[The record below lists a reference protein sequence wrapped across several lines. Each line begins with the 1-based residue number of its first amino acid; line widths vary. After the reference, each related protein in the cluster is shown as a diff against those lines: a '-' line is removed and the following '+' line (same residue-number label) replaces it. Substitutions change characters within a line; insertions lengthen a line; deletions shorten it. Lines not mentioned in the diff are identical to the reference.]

1 MRIRIGDVANP
12 ASIDHA
18 DLGALESDDHLQYH
32 TDARAETWLETLLG
46 AAPATWGA
54 TLFAPLYAAPL
65 KTATV
70 TVSSAELLALNASP
84 KTLIAAPAAGKALI
98 LVAAELWL
106 DFATTKYDGIAAGE
120 DLTIRYTDGSGALL
134 ATIETD
140 PFLAAEAD
148 AFRYV
153 EPTTTAAITP
163 VAEAPLVLHLSASE
177 IATGDSPL
185 KLRLLYRELTLT
197 W

>member
-134 ATIETD
+134 ATIETN

-163 VAEAPLVLHLSASE
+163 VAEAPLVLHLSTGE

>member
-54 TLFAPLYAAPL
+54 GLFAPLYAAPL

-163 VAEAPLVLHLSASE
+163 VAEAPLVLHLSTGE

>member
-18 DLGALESDDHLQYH
+18 DLGALESDDHLHYH

-163 VAEAPLVLHLSASE
+163 VADAPLVLHLSTGE

>member
-163 VAEAPLVLHLSASE
+163 VADAPLVLHLSTGE

>member
-18 DLGALESDDHLQYH
+18 DLGALESDDHLHYH

-163 VAEAPLVLHLSASE
+163 VAEAPLVLHLSTGE

>member
-163 VAEAPLVLHLSASE
+163 VAEAPLVLHLSTGE

>member
-163 VAEAPLVLHLSASE
+163 VAEAPLVLHLSTGE
-177 IATGDSPL
+177 IAAGDSPL

>member
-18 DLGALESDDHLQYH
+18 DLGALESDDHLHYH
-32 TDARAETWLETLLG
+32 TDARGDLRY
-46 AAPATWGA
+46 P
-54 TLFAPLYAAPL
+54 PIYDMPL

-70 TVSSAELLALNASP
+70 TVSSAELLALNATP
-84 KTLIAAPAAGKALI
+84 KTLIAAPAAGKALV

-106 DFATTKYDGIAAGE
+106 DYATTAYDGIASGE
-120 DLTIRYTDGSGALL
+120 DLTIRYTNGSGTTL
-134 ATIETD
+134 ATIETTG
-140 PFLAAEAD
+140 FLDATAD

-163 VAEAPLVLHLSASE
+163 VAEAPLVLHLSTGE

-185 KLRLLYRELTLT
+185 KVRITYRELTLT

>member
-140 PFLAAEAD
+140 PFLAAEGD

-163 VAEAPLVLHLSASE
+163 VAEAPLVLHLSTGE

-185 KLRLLYRELTLT
+185 KVRITYRELTLT

>member
-70 TVSSAELLALNASP
+70 TVSSAELLALNATP

-134 ATIETD
+134 ATIETA

-163 VAEAPLVLHLSASE
+163 VAEAPLVLHLSTGE

>member
-1 MRIRIGDVANP
+1 MPRLRVGDVANP

-18 DLGALESDDHLQYH
+18 GLGALESDDHLHYH
-32 TDARAETWLETLLG
+32 TDARGDARY
-46 AAPATWGA
+46 APV
-54 TLFAPLYAAPL
+54 YAMPL

-70 TVSSAELLALNASP
+70 TVSSAELLALNATP
-84 KTLIAAPAAGKALI
+84 KTLLAAPGAGKALI

-106 DFATTKYDGIAAGE
+106 DYATTAYGGIAAGE
-120 DLTIRYTDGSGALL
+120 DLAIKVTDAAGATL
-134 ATIETD
+134 ATVETTG
-140 PFLAAEAD
+140 FLDATAD

-153 EPTTTAAITP
+153 EPTTTAARTP
-163 VAEAPLVLHLSASE
+163 VANAPLVLHLLTGE

-185 KLRLLYRELTLT
+185 KLRLLYREITLT

>member
-1 MRIRIGDVANP
+1 MPRLRIANCDNP
-12 ASIDHA
+12 LSIDHGEISGL
-18 DLGALESDDHLQYH
+18 DGDDHLQYH
-32 TDARAETWLETLLG
+32 TDARAKAYADT
-46 AAPATWGA
+46 
-54 TLFAPLYAAPL
+54 LYAPIYAMPL

-70 TVSSAELLALNASP
+70 TVSSAELLALNATP
-84 KTLIAAPAAGKALI
+84 KTLIAAPASGKALI

-106 DFATTKYDGIAAGE
+106 DYATTPYDGIAAGE
-120 DLTIRYTDGSGALL
+120 DLTIRYTNASGAVL

-140 PFLAAEAD
+140 PFLTAEAD

-163 VAEAPLVLHLSASE
+163 VAAAPLVLHLSSGE

>member
-1 MRIRIGDVANP
+1 MARLRIANCTNP
-12 ASIDHA
+12 LSIDHGEINGL
-18 DLGALESDDHLQYH
+18 DGDDHLQYH
-32 TDARAETWLETLLG
+32 TDARGDLRY
-46 AAPATWGA
+46 P
-54 TLFAPLYAAPL
+54 PIYDMPL

-70 TVSSAELLALNASP
+70 TVSSAELLALNATP
-84 KTLIAAPAAGKALI
+84 KTLIAAPAAGTALI

-106 DFATTKYDGIAAGE
+106 DYTAPAYDGIASGE
-120 DLTIRYTDGSGALL
+120 DLTIRYTNASGAVL

-140 PFLAAEAD
+140 PFLTATAD

-163 VAEAPLVLHLSASE
+163 VAAAPLVLHLSTGE
-177 IATGDSPL
+177 IATGASPL

>member
-54 TLFAPLYAAPL
+54 GLFAPLYAAPL

-120 DLTIRYTDGSGALL
+120 YLTIRYTDGSGALL

-163 VAEAPLVLHLSASE
+163 VAEAPLVLHLSTGE

>member
-1 MRIRIGDVANP
+1 MPRMRVGSVANP

-18 DLGALESDDHLQYH
+18 NLGALESDDHLHYH
-32 TDARAETWLETLLG
+32 TDARGDLRY
-46 AAPATWGA
+46 P
-54 TLFAPLYAAPL
+54 PIYDMPL

-70 TVSSAELLALNASP
+70 TVSSAELLALNATS

-106 DFATTKYDGIAAGE
+106 DYATTAYAGIAAGE
-120 DLTIRYTDGSGALL
+120 DLTIRYTDGSGTTL
-134 ATIETD
+134 ATIETTG
-140 PFLAAEAD
+140 FLDATAD

-163 VAEAPLVLHLSASE
+163 VAEAPLVLHLSTGE
-177 IATGDSPL
+177 FATGDSPL

>member
-163 VAEAPLVLHLSASE
+163 VAEAPLVLHLCTGE